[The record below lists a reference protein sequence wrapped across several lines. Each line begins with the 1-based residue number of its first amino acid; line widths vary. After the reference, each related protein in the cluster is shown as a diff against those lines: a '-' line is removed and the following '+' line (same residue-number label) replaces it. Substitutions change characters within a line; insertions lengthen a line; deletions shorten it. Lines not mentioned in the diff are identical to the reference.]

1 MMKYKVF
8 ATEAEALVAEKAI
21 SESLGYSKPGVNAKT
36 GELVP
41 NILTL
46 RWAVPQQISDGRWVI
61 PSPDEDGVEAE
72 ENWFPIKEDI
82 Y

>member
-1 MMKYKVF
+1 MKYKVF

-36 GELVP
+36 GETVHDV
-41 NILTL
+41 LTL
-46 RWAVPQQISDGRWVI
+46 RWAVPQQITDGRWMI

-72 ENWFPIKEDI
+72 ENWFQIKEDI

>member
-1 MMKYKVF
+1 MKYKVF
-8 ATEAEALVAEKAI
+8 ASEAEALVAEKAI

-36 GELVP
+36 GETVHGV
-41 NILTL
+41 LTL
-46 RWAVPQQISDGRWVI
+46 RWAIPQQISDGRWVI

-72 ENWFPIKEDI
+72 ENWFPIQEDI

>member
-1 MMKYKVF
+1 MKYKVF

-36 GELVP
+36 GETVHDV
-41 NILTL
+41 LTL
-46 RWAVPQQISDGRWVI
+46 RWAVPQQITDGRWVI

-72 ENWFPIKEDI
+72 ENWFQIKEDI

>member
-1 MMKYKVF
+1 MKYKVF
-8 ATEAEALVAEKAI
+8 ASEAEALVAEKAI

-36 GELVP
+36 GETVHDV
-41 NILTL
+41 LTL
-46 RWAVPQQISDGRWVI
+46 RWATPQQISDGRWVI

>member
-1 MMKYKVF
+1 MKYKVF

-36 GELVP
+36 GETVHDV
-41 NILTL
+41 LTL

-72 ENWFPIKEDI
+72 ENWFQIKEDI

>member
-1 MMKYKVF
+1 MKYKVF
-8 ATEAEALVAEKAI
+8 ATEAEALEAEAAI
-21 SESLGYSKPGVNAKT
+21 SKAMGYAKPGVNAKT
-36 GELVP
+36 GETVP
-41 NILTL
+41 DVLTL

-72 ENWFPIKEDI
+72 ENWFQIKEDI